1 MVVDAYVQ
9 EDSIVKIRAEIRV
22 SRESQKQIV
31 IGKGGSMIKRVGTD
45 ARRDI
50 EKFIGQR
57 VFLDLYVKVDKDW
70 RDDERKLKQYGY
82 FDG

>member
-9 EDSIVKIRAEIRV
+9 EDSIVKIRAEIRFA
-22 SRESQKQIV
+22 RESQKQIV

-70 RDDERKLKQYGY
+70 RDDERKLKRLGY
-82 FDG
+82 LE

>member
-1 MVVDAYVQ
+1 VDAYVQ

-70 RDDERKLKQYGY
+70 RDDERKLKRLGY
-82 FDG
+82 LE

>member
-1 MVVDAYVQ
+1 
-9 EDSIVKIRAEIRV
+9 RV

-70 RDDERKLKQYGY
+70 RDDERKLKRLGY
-82 FDG
+82 LE

>member
-9 EDSIVKIRAEIRV
+9 EDNIVKIRAEIRV
-22 SRESQKQIV
+22 AREESQKQIV

-57 VFLDLYVKVDKDW
+57 LPRLYVKVDKDW
-70 RDDERKLKQYGY
+70 RDDERKLKRLGY
-82 FDG
+82 LE

>member
-1 MVVDAYVQ
+1 
-9 EDSIVKIRAEIRV
+9 
-22 SRESQKQIV
+22 
-31 IGKGGSMIKRVGTD
+31 MIKRVGTD

-70 RDDERKLKQYGY
+70 RDDERKLKRLGY
-82 FDG
+82 LE